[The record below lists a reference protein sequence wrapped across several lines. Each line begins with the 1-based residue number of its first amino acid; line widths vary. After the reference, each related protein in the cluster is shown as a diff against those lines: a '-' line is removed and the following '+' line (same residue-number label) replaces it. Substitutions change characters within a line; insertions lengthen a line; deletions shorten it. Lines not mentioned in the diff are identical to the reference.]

1 MILQRKMYAS
11 LNESDSTICVS
22 DKWEP
27 DDGMVTLLIAEDEEN
42 EAATIS
48 EHISAQIESG
58 IEPNKLCILCKQK
71 PQDYAPKII
80 AELRNH
86 QILARIENDYQDLIK
101 RTNRRNVNFAPTFSY

>member
-1 MILQRKMYAS
+1 MPAPRLVDLQRKMYAS

-58 IEPNKLCILCKQK
+58 IEPNKLYVPSL
-71 PQDYAPKII
+71 KIM
-80 AELRNH
+80 LRRLLQNLE
-86 QILARIENDYQDLIK
+86 IIK
-101 RTNRRNVNFAPTFSY
+101 FLLVLKMIIKI